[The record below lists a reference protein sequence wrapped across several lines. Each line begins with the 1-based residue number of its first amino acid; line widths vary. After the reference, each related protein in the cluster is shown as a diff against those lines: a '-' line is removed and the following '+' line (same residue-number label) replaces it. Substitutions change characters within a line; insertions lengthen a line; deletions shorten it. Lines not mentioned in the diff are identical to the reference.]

1 MRLRGKQ
8 LDGINAALKTGS
20 PMDFAVALQKTCEQ
34 AESVGQFVPASGS
47 AFSLLEHLTRQ
58 RNWSAQTFGPDNR
71 WKGVIDHIRKELLEI
86 EAAPNDLEE
95 WIDVV
100 ILALDGAWRSG
111 ATPEQIIAALDGKQR
126 KNEARQW
133 PDWRTMPVDAAI
145 THVKTPN
152 R

>member
-1 MRLRGKQ
+1 MFNDDTIWGSQ
-8 LDGINAALKTGS
+8 AAI
-20 PMDFAVALQKTCEQ
+20 QKEKEQGLLGPATC
-34 AESVGQFVPASGS
+34 S
-47 AFSLLEHLTRQ
+47 AFSLLEHLRRQ
-58 RNWSAQTFGPDNR
+58 REWSARTFGPDNR

-152 R
+152 AEVSHE